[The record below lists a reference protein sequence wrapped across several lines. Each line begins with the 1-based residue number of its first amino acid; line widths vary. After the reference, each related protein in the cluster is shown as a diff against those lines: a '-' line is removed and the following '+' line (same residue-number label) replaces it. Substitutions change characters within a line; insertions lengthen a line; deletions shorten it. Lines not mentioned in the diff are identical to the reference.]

1 MIFSTGEIEMSS
13 FIPRATAP
21 TLSEPDPAKR
31 VNYTL
36 GMVLG
41 VDDFTQEFAYLSGRD
56 QWTARDVLGYGT
68 VSGLRVTIESEEG
81 RPQVLVT
88 PGAAINP
95 RGRLIRVSPSQCADL
110 RLWLSAHGQEISDS
124 IGVVLS
130 NQALLRLY
138 VVLGY
143 RECVT
148 DLVPIPGEPCRSQD
162 DTMAPSRIADDFRLE
177 LRLSPPD
184 QTEEDALR
192 DFVDWLGQVQITD
205 EPGSF
210 ATLQELED
218 AIRNASHLYS
228 SPLASPPD
236 YMYGSPPSGLRIHPG
251 MAFEYLRAVSR
262 IWVTELRP
270 GWQARGHDA
279 ALTGGQTDDEESVL
293 LAEVSFP
300 VTRPGVTSAW
310 EIKSNAT
317 IEVHE
322 ERRPY
327 VLHLR
332 M

>member
-1 MIFSTGEIEMSS
+1 MSS

-138 VVLGY
+138 VVL
-143 RECVT
+143 
-148 DLVPIPGEPCRSQD
+148 
-162 DTMAPSRIADDFRLE
+162 
-177 LRLSPPD
+177 
-184 QTEEDALR
+184 
-192 DFVDWLGQVQITD
+192 
-205 EPGSF
+205 
-210 ATLQELED
+210 
-218 AIRNASHLYS
+218 
-228 SPLASPPD
+228 
-236 YMYGSPPSGLRIHPG
+236 
-251 MAFEYLRAVSR
+251 AVS
-262 IWVTELRP
+262 
-270 GWQARGHDA
+270 
-279 ALTGGQTDDEESVL
+279 
-293 LAEVSFP
+293 VSAHGF
-300 VTRPGVTSAW
+300 
-310 EIKSNAT
+310 
-317 IEVHE
+317 
-322 ERRPY
+322 
-327 VLHLR
+327 
-332 M
+332 